1 MKPHPRTMSDTPTAD
16 STPPRVPRLPMPTIL
31 VVDDEPQILGF
42 LSDLLEDEGYDV
54 CNARDG
60 REAIRVMQRE
70 SPHLVISD
78 LTMPDIDGNQLL
90 YYIRRETRGDAPKMI
105 MMSAIERCETKP
117 DIPFIHKPF
126 DIDDLLELVDTTLG
140 HGGSLN

>member
-1 MKPHPRTMSDTPTAD
+1 MRPHLHPMRDTPRSD
-16 STPPRVPRLPMPTIL
+16 ISPPGTRHLSAPTIL

-42 LSDLLEDEGYDV
+42 LSDLLEDEGYRV

-60 REAIRVMQRE
+60 REAIHVMQRE

-78 LTMPDIDGNQLL
+78 LTMPDIDGDQLL
-90 YYIRRETRGDAPKMI
+90 YYIRRETAGQSPKMI
-105 MMSAIERCETKP
+105 MMSAMERCDPKP
-117 DIPFIHKPF
+117 DIPFLHKPF
-126 DIDDLLELVDTTLG
+126 DIDDLLDLVDAMLD